1 MKEYSVEAFV
11 LRLRPLGEADRIL
24 TLFSRERGK
33 LSAVAKGS
41 RATRSKFGARLDFF
55 ARSSLT
61 LHTGRNLDIITGA
74 ALVANAWDRLVDP
87 DVFASVGYVAE
98 IIDSLCEPDL
108 AVPEIYDLLCELQ
121 TLVER
126 GEATASM
133 LPAIDLRL
141 LGALGLA
148 PELEACARCGSALG
162 RRPLSGGRCKLSP
175 QAGGLVCRRCAL
187 GSLRGDAAERD
198 ATAIADTTAF
208 SVSASELRML
218 QALRGMPLQLAAARP
233 EIAALRS
240 RTRPFVEYQ
249 LGRRSKA
256 LSVLDVHARPR
267 GARRNVRARAA
278 GA

>member
-55 ARSSLT
+55 ARSRLT

-74 ALVANAWDRLVDP
+74 TLVANAWDKLVDP

-98 IIDSLCEPDL
+98 VIDSLCEPDL

-187 GSLRGDAAERD
+187 GLAGDAADRD
-198 ATAIADTTAF
+198 GTAVADRTAF

-267 GARRNVRARAA
+267 GPRRNVRERAA